1 MSLGTVVTLLRTAI
15 FQVVTIAG
23 PTLLV
28 AMVIGLLISIFQAT
42 TSIQDQSL
50 TFVPKIVAILATIG
64 ILGGWMIS
72 MMQNYTVNLYSLI
85 PDLSR

>member
-1 MSLGTVVTLLRTAI
+1 MSLGTVVTLLRSSVL
-15 FQVVTIAG
+15 QVVIIAG

-50 TFVPKIVAILATIG
+50 TFVPKIIAILATIG
-64 ILGGWMIS
+64 ILGGWMIKL
-72 MMQNYTVNLYSLI
+72 MENFTINLFQMI
-85 PDLSR
+85 PEIAG

>member
-1 MSLGTVVTLLRTAI
+1 MSLGTIVALLRSGVL
-15 FQVVTIAG
+15 QVVIVAG

-50 TFVPKIVAILATIG
+50 TFVPKIIAILATIG
-64 ILGGWMIS
+64 ILGGWMIKL
-72 MMQNYTVNLYSLI
+72 MENFTIHLLQMI
-85 PDLSR
+85 PEIAG